1 MLSVASYNI
10 HRCIGTDALY
20 RPGRIVEVVRRLD
33 ADVVGLQEIDAH
45 IMHPEGHQLDLI
57 ARQTGYSF
65 VIGGTMFHEEAEYGN
80 AILSRFPILASKKY
94 DLTVDRLEPRGAISI
109 DLEAHGHRFRVIN
122 THLGLKYYERRRQVR
137 ALLDILDQ
145 DAEIP
150 KILMGD
156 FNEWVP
162 IFGSTLRLFRLF
174 HHARGIRTFPAR
186 KPLLC
191 LDQVFIDRKGILA
204 GAEVLHTTLTK
215 KASDHLPIKAMLRL

>member
-10 HRCIGTDALY
+10 HRCIGTDSLY
-20 RPGRIVEVVRRLD
+20 RPGRIVEVLRRLD

-45 IMHPEGHQLDLI
+45 VMHPEGHQLDLI
-57 ARQTGYSF
+57 AKNTGYSF
-65 VIGGTMFHEEAEYGN
+65 VIGGTLFHDEAEYGN
-80 AILSRFPILASKKY
+80 AILSRFPILASEKY
-94 DLTVDRLEPRGAISI
+94 DLTVDRREPRGAISI

-137 ALLDILDQ
+137 ALFGILDR
-145 DAEIP
+145 DPEIP

-162 IFGSTLRLFRLF
+162 FFGSTLRLFRQF
-174 HHARGIRTFPAR
+174 HHARGIRTFPAT

-204 GAEVLHTTLTK
+204 GAKVMHSKLASR
-215 KASDHLPIKAMLRL
+215 ASDHLPIKAQLRL